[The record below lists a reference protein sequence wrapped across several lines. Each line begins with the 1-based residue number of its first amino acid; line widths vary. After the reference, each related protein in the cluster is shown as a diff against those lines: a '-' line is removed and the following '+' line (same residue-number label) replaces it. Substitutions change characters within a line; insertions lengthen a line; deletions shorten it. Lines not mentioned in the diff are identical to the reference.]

1 MKKILLFHIILS
13 LLLLAGC
20 RHHHRQQN
28 QAQAGKKQ
36 SETGFPIRLDAQL
49 KNPAVVDTFQIWKQF
64 FRYWELPS
72 RISEDELRDRLE
84 LIQNALT
91 HIRRTPFPPQLDTV
105 DIKSRLAV
113 VENETRQL
121 RWVLDNHWDRPR
133 PDSILRRW
141 LKSYENLVGQIN
153 FFATQSEDFEA
164 VFRAKQ
170 QRDSLLLRE
179 FGDSLTP
186 KK

>member
-1 MKKILLFHIILS
+1 MKKTLLLYFSTLLFMF
-13 LLLLAGC
+13 LAGC
-20 RHHHRQQN
+20 GNRGENTTGRPQ
-28 QAQAGKKQ
+28 KKD
-36 SETGFPIRLDAQL
+36 ETKVFKIHFDVQPV
-49 KNPAVVDTFQIWKQF
+49 NPAVADTFQVWKQF

-72 RISEDELRDRLE
+72 EISEDELRDRLE

-91 HIRRTPFPPQLDTV
+91 RMRRSPMPPRLDTV
-105 DIKSRLAV
+105 DIQSRLAL

-121 RWVLDNHWDRPR
+121 RWTLENHWDSPH

-141 LKSYENLVGQIN
+141 LESYENLSRQIE
-153 FFATQSEDFEA
+153 FFAAESEDFEA

-170 QRDSLLLRE
+170 KRDRLLLRK